1 MAIWKVSAER
11 AEIFPHPNSD
21 RMDLCKVGMFQLVG
35 ASDLCRPFRRD
46 GSSSTGTRERA
57 GFRP

>member
-21 RMDLCKVGMFQLVG
+21 RMDLWL
-35 ASDLCRPFRRD
+35 SDRGYDCLRTF
-46 GSSSTGTRERA
+46 A
-57 GFRP
+57 GGVAA